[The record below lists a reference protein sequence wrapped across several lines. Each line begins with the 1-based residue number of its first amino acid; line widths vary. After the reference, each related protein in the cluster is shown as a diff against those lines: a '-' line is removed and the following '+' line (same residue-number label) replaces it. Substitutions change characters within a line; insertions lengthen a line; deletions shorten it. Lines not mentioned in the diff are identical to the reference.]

1 MRKPLAI
8 SLVLSSIP
16 VGAAAFAAPADSR
29 CKWSDPAPQSGCFFD
44 EILVVKGDEVVTTTT
59 QPPAAMPGGPL
70 PPPVTAMAPLV
81 TCGVKEGGKPDDPK
95 DDCYLGAAAQ
105 YLQADPVEHAVQ
117 KALEAARAN
126 KATFGDTQWDEIVVF
141 NADFGPT
148 TAKTKQHAP
157 LFYRA
162 TNAMLQE
169 VNEVGGLGIGPKVG
183 RAPGKPYVGFIA
195 AGNTKSTVKANEGTF
210 GQCKDKDGD
219 FAIPSICFAD
229 VYNYFDAL
237 AQATANIYGPYL
249 PVLSSPPLGKTALVA
264 PGSGSGTT
272 STPPKGLVL
281 GGPKVNVWNGLLNTG
296 GSILG
301 GNTYRNKGNGTWE
314 VAKPT
319 AFQGVS
325 APFEKAQVL
334 RFQPLDLY
342 LLGFVGQGDLQ
353 PVTSFLDAKVENV
366 YLPTG
371 TKAFGA
377 PVGPGMGV
385 KISGVS
391 LRTTPSPYADPLPNA
406 LSGNG
411 LLTDGAR
418 DPEGDKAPQAIRQL
432 WVVVTKPGAD
442 WAKQKTEIANVA
454 KARHQFNQYF
464 YNLAA
469 YRGRVTTTF
478 EGIDDSGYFE
488 FGDVTDDKKEFAG
501 PGLEINGP
509 QELPNT
515 GGQKMTVA
523 TLRDVKANATI
534 NFNAQARPIR
544 IDGTQDTGL
553 VAAPNN
559 ILTVRMRL
567 SGFGGDKTHA
577 KAVLNCDKGPI
588 EYIIP
593 AGDDASLIFDGRFHN
608 YSVNLTKGDPGKAF
622 TGKDGDKQ
630 GPPAVCNGFSFAPAV
645 EADVGDVDIEFIK
658 VGNASADN
666 LKDADKDC
674 DGVTDLP
681 DGWLA
686 AEDNCPKTFNP
697 DQADGNGDGVGDAC
711 EDFDGDNVQNACDN
725 CPTVTNSSQRDAN
738 NNQQGDA
745 CDGSQASDCFFQ
757 GASVAGAGAKTSA
770 TMWAGLGAFG
780 LMVAGSI
787 RRRRRNRR

>member
-16 VGAAAFAAPADSR
+16 VGSAALAAPAK
-29 CKWSDPAPQSGCFFD
+29 CNWMDPAPKSGCFFD
-44 EILVVKGDEVVTTTT
+44 EVLVVKGDEVVTSTV
-59 QPPAAMPGGPL
+59 QPPAPMMGAPL
-70 PPPVTAMAPLV
+70 PPAVTTMSPLV
-81 TCGVKEGGKPDDPK
+81 FCGPKDPMKPMDSK
-95 DDCYLGAAAQ
+95 DDCYLGNPFPPDPALNNVVLGGKE
-105 YLQADPVEHAVQ
+105 YLLGDPVERAVL
-117 KALEAARAN
+117 KALEAAKAN
-126 KATFGDTQWDEIVVF
+126 GAPDGQWDEIVVF

-148 TAKTKQHAP
+148 IAKTKQHAP

-162 TNAMLQE
+162 TNAMLQP
-169 VNEVGGLGIGPKVG
+169 VNEVAGIGLGAPVG

-219 FAIPSICFAD
+219 IAIPSICFAD

-249 PVLSSPPLGKTALVA
+249 PNLSTAPVGKTALVT
-264 PGSGSGTT
+264 PGSGSGAM
-272 STPPKGLVL
+272 SIPPRGSLA
-281 GGPKVNVWNGLLNTG
+281 GGPAVNVWNGLLNTG

-301 GNTYRNKGNGTWE
+301 GNTFRNKGNGTWE

-342 LLGFVGQGDLQ
+342 LLGFVGQGDLV
-353 PVTSFLDAKVENV
+353 PIGSFIGAGVENV
-366 YLPTG
+366 YLPAG
-371 TKAFGA
+371 TKSLGA
-377 PVGPGMGV
+377 AVGPSMGV
-385 KISGVS
+385 KVSGVS
-391 LRTTPSPYADPLPNA
+391 LRTTPSPAPDPLPIPLA
-406 LSGNG
+406 ANG
-411 LLTDGAR
+411 QLTDGAR
-418 DPEGDKAPQAIRQL
+418 NPENDKAPQAIRQL

-442 WAKQKTEIANVA
+442 WAKGVKTEVTNVA

-464 YNLAA
+464 YNLAS
-469 YRGRVTTTF
+469 YRGRVTTTID
-478 EGIDDSGYFE
+478 GIDDSGYFE
-488 FGDVTDDKKEFAG
+488 FGDPLDDKKEFAA

-523 TLRDVKANATI
+523 TLRDVKQGTAITY
-534 NFNAQARPIR
+534 NAQARPIR
-544 IDGTQDTGL
+544 IDGAQD

-567 SGFGGDKTHA
+567 AGFSDQKTHA
-577 KAVLNCDKGPI
+577 KATLACDKGPI
-588 EYIIP
+588 EYTIP
-593 AGDDASLIFDGRFHN
+593 AGDQASLIYDGRFHN
-608 YSVNLTKGDPGKAF
+608 YSVNLTTNDAF
-622 TGKDGDKQ
+622 KS
-630 GPPAVCNGFSFAPAV
+630 AVCNGFSFVPAV

-738 NNQQGDA
+738 NNNQGDA